1 MPQSFPDMQSLKY
14 AAKVHKFRA
23 QNEGESDSDYRNTM
37 ADHVKANGHMI
48 EAMEIR
54 TGKGWDE
61 FTDEENEKM
70 LMSNPA
76 TTALINSLILD
87 SAFAKAADTF
97 INNSTMKKNG
107 DV

>member
-1 MPQSFPDMQSLKY
+1 MPQSFPDMKSLED
-14 AAKVHKFRA
+14 ASVIHKFRKA
-23 QNEGESDSDYRNTM
+23 FHDETEQDYRTAL
-37 ADHVKANGHMI
+37 ADHVKVNGHMI

-76 TTALINSLILD
+76 TSALINSLILD
-87 SAFAKAADTF
+87 TAFAKAADTF
-97 INNSTMKKNG
+97 INNSTSKK
-107 DV
+107 DDTK

>member
-1 MPQSFPDMQSLKY
+1 MPQSFPDMQSLEY
-14 AAKVHKFRA
+14 ASQIHKFRKA
-23 QNEGESDSDYRNTM
+23 LEGETEAEYRTAL
-37 ADHVKANGHMI
+37 ADHVKVSGHML

-61 FTDEENEKM
+61 FTDEENEQM

-76 TTALINSLILD
+76 TSALINSLILD
-87 SAFAKAADTF
+87 TAFAKAADTF
-97 INNSTMKKNG
+97 INNSTAKKDG